1 MAYELRV
8 GQGQLF
14 RARSKKTERSP
25 DMTGKLMLPNGVLVY
40 VSGWRKQTQA
50 GEEWISL
57 QLGNPVDQHQA
68 SQAAV
73 AGLVKGVDKDVDEQ
87 IPF

>member
-14 RARSKKTERSP
+14 RARSKKSERSP
-25 DMTGKLMLPNGVLVY
+25 DMSGKLMLPNGVLVY
-40 VSGWRKQTQA
+40 VSGWRKVTQA

-57 QLGNPVDQHQA
+57 QLGNPVDQNQA

-73 AGLVKGVDKDVDEQ
+73 AGMVRQVNESDEQ

>member
-14 RARSKKTERSP
+14 RARSKKTDRSP

-68 SQAAV
+68 HQSAV
-73 AGLVKGVDKDVDEQ
+73 KDTDEQ

>member
-14 RARSKKTERSP
+14 RARSKKTDRSP

-40 VSGWRKQTQA
+40 VSGWKKVTAA
-50 GEEWISL
+50 GEEWISV

-73 AGLVKGVDKDVDEQ
+73 AGLVKDVDKDVDEQ

>member
-1 MAYELRV
+1 
-8 GQGQLF
+8 
-14 RARSKKTERSP
+14 
-25 DMTGKLMLPNGVLVY
+25 MTGKLMLPNGVLVY

-57 QLGNPVDQHQA
+57 QLGNPVDQQQAHQI
-68 SQAAV
+68 AV
-73 AGLVKGVDKDVDEQ
+73 KYVDEQ

>member
-25 DMTGKLMLPNGVLVY
+25 DMSGKLMLPNGVLVY

-57 QLGNPVDQHQA
+57 QLGNPVDQNQA

-73 AGLVKGVDKDVDEQ
+73 AGMVRQVNESDEQ

>member
-14 RARSKKTERSP
+14 RARSKKTDRSP

-40 VSGWRKQTQA
+40 VSGWKKVTAA

-57 QLGNPVDQHQA
+57 QLGNPVDQQQAHQN
-68 SQAAV
+68 AV
-73 AGLVKGVDKDVDEQ
+73 KDTDEQ

>member
-14 RARSKKTERSP
+14 RARSKKTDRSP

-40 VSGWRKQTQA
+40 VSGWKKVTAA

-57 QLGNPVDQHQA
+57 QLGNPVDQQQAHQN
-68 SQAAV
+68 AV
-73 AGLVKGVDKDVDEQ
+73 KDTDEQ
-87 IPF
+87 ITF

>member
-25 DMTGKLMLPNGVLVY
+25 DMSGKMMLPNGVEVY
-40 VSGWRKQTQA
+40 VSGWRKVTKA

-57 QLGNPVDQHQA
+57 QLGNPVDPHQA

-73 AGLVKGVDKDVDEQ
+73 AGLINQVNDSDEQ

>member
-14 RARSKKTERSP
+14 RARSKKSERSP
-25 DMTGKLMLPNGVLVY
+25 DMSGKLMLPNGVLVY
-40 VSGWRKQTQA
+40 VSGWRKVTQA
-50 GEEWISL
+50 GEKWISL
-57 QLGNPVDQHQA
+57 QLGNPVDQNQA

-73 AGLVKGVDKDVDEQ
+73 AGMVRQVNESDEQ

>member
-25 DMTGKLMLPNGVLVY
+25 DMTGKLMLPNGVVVW
-40 VSGWRKQTQA
+40 VSGWTKETAA
-50 GEEWISL
+50 GEKWISL
-57 QLGNPVDQHQA
+57 QLGDAVDGHQA
-68 SQAAV
+68 HQAAV
-73 AGLVKGVDKDVDEQ
+73 GRLGDQVKDVDEE

>member
-25 DMTGKLMLPNGVLVY
+25 DMSGKLMLPNGVLVY
-40 VSGWRKQTQA
+40 VSGWRKVTQA

-57 QLGNPVDQHQA
+57 QLGNPVDQNQA
-68 SQAAV
+68 SQAVV
-73 AGLVKGVDKDVDEQ
+73 AGMVRQVNESDEQ